1 MNYMTEELSER
12 QKNPKEKVMFRRILI
27 CLDGSSLSEQVLPY
41 AIEQAVHFKSQLVL
55 LRIIMPLTATPAVAG
70 PITEGMVE
78 KEAEAKK
85 AAEAYLVKLAQ
96 KLSREKKLKVE
107 SLVLEGLVA
116 ETIIEYAHDRNNKID
131 LIAIATHGKGGLKR
145 FVFGSVADFVL
156 RHSDVPMLL
165 VRPQVQPPK
174 T

>member
-1 MNYMTEELSER
+1 
-12 QKNPKEKVMFRRILI
+12 MFRRILI

-55 LRIIMPLTATPAVAG
+55 LRIIVPITATPAVAG

-85 AAEAYLVKLAQ
+85 AAEAYLEKLAQ
-96 KLSREKKLKVE
+96 KLRREKKLKVE

-116 ETIIEYAHDRNNKID
+116 ETIVEYAHDRNNNKID
-131 LIAIATHGKGGLKR
+131 LIAIATHGEGGLKR

-165 VRPQVQPPK
+165 VRPQVQPHK

>member
-1 MNYMTEELSER
+1 
-12 QKNPKEKVMFRRILI
+12 MFKRILI

-55 LRIIMPLTATPAVAG
+55 LRIIVPITATPAVAG

-78 KEAEAKK
+78 QEVEAKK
-85 AAEAYLVKLAQ
+85 DAEAYLEKLAQ
-96 KLSREKKLKVE
+96 KLRREKKLKVE
-107 SLVLEGLVA
+107 PLVLEGLVA
-116 ETIIEYAHDRNNKID
+116 ETIVDYAHDRSNKID
-131 LIAIATHGKGGLKR
+131 LIAIATHGEGGLKR
-145 FVFGSVADFVL
+145 LVFGSVADFVL

-165 VRPQVQPPK
+165 VRPQVQSPQ